1 MQNSKQWI
9 TCPHPKLEARVRLYC
24 LPFAGGGASIYNSWG
39 KLLGSDIEVC
49 PIQLPA
55 RENRYSENA
64 YTNAELLAG
73 VLAEKLK
80 IHSHKPFAIYGHSMG
95 ALLAFELTRAL
106 QRNFG
111 LIPEH
116 LILGAHRAAHLP
128 RNRQEL
134 HRLPDPLFIEKLSK
148 LGGFPAEVLS
158 SSELMQFLMP
168 TLKSDFELCETYQF
182 KKSELLNCTIH
193 CFAGKHD
200 IEASPDVMSQWKI
213 HTNKNTISHVFDAGH
228 FFIKSHQN
236 ELLEKIQMI
245 LSNY

>member
-1 MQNSKQWI
+1 MQNFNQWI
-9 TCPHPKLEARVRLYC
+9 TCPQPKSQAKLRLYC
-24 LPFAGGGASIYNSWG
+24 LPFAGGGASIYHSWG

-55 RENRYSENA
+55 RENRYSETA
-64 YTNAELLAG
+64 YKNVELLAG

-80 IHSHKPFAIYGHSMG
+80 MHSHKPFAIYGHSMG
-95 ALLAFELTRAL
+95 ALLAFELTREL
-106 QRNFG
+106 QRN
-111 LIPEH
+111 LAQMPQH

-128 RNRQEL
+128 RNRREL
-134 HRLPDPLFIEKLSK
+134 YRLPDSLFIEELSK

-182 KKSELLNCTIH
+182 KESEPLNCTIH
-193 CFAGKHD
+193 CLAGKHD
-200 IEASPDVMSQWKI
+200 IEASPAVMSQWNI
-213 HTNKNTISHVFDAGH
+213 HTAAETFSHVFDAGH

-236 ELLEKIQMI
+236 ELLKKIQMI
-245 LSNY
+245 LSKY